1 MRRREAGMFSMGIM
15 EMKVEIVD
23 SIGPGKTHNARG
35 SVGAKYDINK
45 LTVQAPKLW
54 PHKGCQFSPLKV
66 SN

>member
-1 MRRREAGMFSMGIM
+1 MGIT

-23 SIGPGKTHNARG
+23 TIGPGKTQCKGR
-35 SVGAKYDINK
+35 VGAKYDINK
-45 LTVQAPKLW
+45 LTDRAPQLW

>member
-23 SIGPGKTHNARG
+23 SIGPGKTQCKG

-45 LTVQAPKLW
+45 LTVQAPQLW